1 MQQEPTTSMCSIIY
15 RSPPAAVQATH
26 SVVKEDE
33 SQQDVVDPGTDLSGG
48 QRFQGRSQR
57 LHALRD
63 QMNAICLH
71 RARQEPQQAGVP
83 ERLQVL

>member
-1 MQQEPTTSMCSIIY
+1 MQQELMTSMCSIIY
-15 RSPPAAVQATH
+15 RSPPSCCVQATH

-48 QRFQGRSQR
+48 QRFQGLFQR
-57 LHALRD
+57 LHPLSD

-71 RARQEPQQAGVP
+71 RAR
-83 ERLQVL
+83 